1 MLEVRALMG
10 KQQEPKKHIYKKL
23 RLIPKERLIR
33 FLEACF
39 RKLNKPRD
47 QETIR
52 LLKQSQTVATNTH
65 YKSKFENI
73 SKKQKT
79 WHAKRTQK
87 ASTSKTK
94 TGSVIRKD
102 QQRWATGDEADATP
116 QSSGSGRGGAE
127 APAGPRASTFPISPG
142 GVGVGTSYT
151 SLDSP
156 TLGPDWLK
164 IGLNEYQRSIV
175 NKQSVVSRKHIDK
188 NM

>member
-52 LLKQSQTVATNTH
+52 LLIQSQTVATNTH

-73 SKKQKT
+73 AKKQKT
-79 WHAKRTQK
+79 WHAKGTQK

-127 APAGPRASTFPISPG
+127 APAGPKGPAPFPSPPEG
-142 GVGVGTSYT
+142 SGRKPHI
-151 SLDSP
+151 L
-156 TLGPDWLK
+156 LW
-164 IGLNEYQRSIV
+164 IHQRWDQTGQRLV
-175 NKQSVVSRKHIDK
+175 
-188 NM
+188 